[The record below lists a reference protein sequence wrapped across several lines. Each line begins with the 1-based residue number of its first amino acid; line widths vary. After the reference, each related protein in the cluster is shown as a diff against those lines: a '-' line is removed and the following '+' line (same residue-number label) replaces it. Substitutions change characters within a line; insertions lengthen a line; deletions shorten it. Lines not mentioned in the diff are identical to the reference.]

1 MLHAIPFVNRQNAA
15 SVWFYATVLPE
26 IRTLNRIFFPVYSPL
41 NRAKVQLTSAVPE
54 DTISVMEVIFLQ
66 MFSQYRGLPRQVYI
80 LCAARAAIAAGMMF
94 VFPFLSLLLTSH
106 LGYSEVTAGYV
117 ITFAASFSILGALI
131 GGKLADEIG
140 RKKVYV
146 FSACI
151 VIVSMTAAGF
161 YTRDFLLLPCLIL
174 AYFFVYTI
182 MPALSAMILDR
193 AGDSNRSECYSLM
206 YLCSNVGGAL
216 GPVLAGMLFYRHM
229 EWIFFRMA
237 IAFFITLVPMIFFV
251 EDIHT
256 PLRAASRQN
265 ILSGQADPGRNTS
278 TLRIVFRTPVLLLFI
293 VFLSLLQVC
302 YINLDFM
309 LPLQLESICGLDAG
323 SKYSSMVWTLNA
335 LVVIFLTP
343 SLVSF
348 TKRNHPLL
356 NTAIGSLLYAIGFSF
371 YGLSNSVP
379 VMMFAVLVWTSGEIL
394 ISTCAAIYIT
404 SMLPESHK
412 GRGMSLYEFCH
423 NVGKLLGPLFA
434 GYVLLFAS
442 YRQAWLL
449 ISAACL
455 FSSLFVGLLYIKR
468 L

>member
-1 MLHAIPFVNRQNAA
+1 
-15 SVWFYATVLPE
+15 
-26 IRTLNRIFFPVYSPL
+26 
-41 NRAKVQLTSAVPE
+41 
-54 DTISVMEVIFLQ
+54 

-106 LGYSEVTAGYV
+106 LGYSEVTAGYI
-117 ITFAASFSILGALI
+117 ITFAASFSILGALV

-146 FSACI
+146 FSAVV
-151 VIVSMTAAGF
+151 VICTMVTAGF
-161 YTRDFLLLPCLIL
+161 HVRDVLLLPCLIL

-193 AGDSNRSECYSLM
+193 ADGTNRSECYSLM

-216 GPVLAGMLFYRHM
+216 GPVLAGMLFYSHM
-229 EWIFFRMA
+229 EWIFFSMA
-237 IAFFITLVPMIFFV
+237 AAFLMTLVPMSLLV
-251 EDIHT
+251 DDIHQ
-256 PLRAASRQN
+256 PGLDHISKNPQQKRSRRR
-265 ILSGQADPGRNTS
+265 QAS
-278 TLRIVFRTPVLLLFI
+278 TLHIVFRTPVLLLFI

-335 LVVIFLTP
+335 LIVIALTP
-343 SLVSF
+343 TLVSF

-356 NTAIGSLLYAIGFSF
+356 NTAIGSLLYAAGFSL
-371 YGLSNSVP
+371 YGFSNSVP
-379 VMMFAVLVWTSGEIL
+379 VMMAAVFIWTSGEIL

-404 SMLPESHK
+404 SMLPETHK

-423 NVGKLLGPLFA
+423 NVGKLLGPVLT
-434 GYVLLFAS
+434 GYMLLFVN
-442 YRQAWLL
+442 YNQAWLL
-449 ISAACL
+449 LSAVCL
-455 FSSLFVGLLYIKR
+455 LSAVFVELLHIKR

>member
-1 MLHAIPFVNRQNAA
+1 
-15 SVWFYATVLPE
+15 
-26 IRTLNRIFFPVYSPL
+26 
-41 NRAKVQLTSAVPE
+41 
-54 DTISVMEVIFLQ
+54 
-66 MFSQYRGLPRQVYI
+66 
-80 LCAARAAIAAGMMF
+80 
-94 VFPFLSLLLTSH
+94 
-106 LGYSEVTAGYV
+106 
-117 ITFAASFSILGALI
+117 
-131 GGKLADEIG
+131 
-140 RKKVYV
+140 
-146 FSACI
+146 
-151 VIVSMTAAGF
+151 
-161 YTRDFLLLPCLIL
+161 
-174 AYFFVYTI
+174 
-182 MPALSAMILDR
+182 
-193 AGDSNRSECYSLM
+193 
-206 YLCSNVGGAL
+206 
-216 GPVLAGMLFYRHM
+216 
-229 EWIFFRMA
+229 
-237 IAFFITLVPMIFFV
+237 MIFFV